1 MVTNYYNSSN
11 NFSSPIRSE
20 PEPHTECSC
29 NTPSIP
35 EHQENSNDTLII
47 LGLLFCLYMTGCR
60 DKLLLL
66 ALIIL
71 WISYTSLAKAR

>member
-20 PEPHTECSC
+20 PKPHEECMPKSAPCLECSDD
-29 NTPSIP
+29 SL
-35 EHQENSNDTLII
+35 DDKLLI
-47 LGLLFCLYMTGCR
+47 LGLFFCLYMTGCR

-66 ALIIL
+66 ALAFL
-71 WISYTSLAKAR
+71 WFY

>member
-11 NFSSPIRSE
+11 NFSSPIRTE
-20 PEPHTECSC
+20 PKPHTECVC
-29 NTPSIP
+29 EPTPA
-35 EHQENSNDTLII
+35 HFQNCENDSGDKLLI

-66 ALIIL
+66 ALLFL
-71 WISYTSLAKAR
+71 WIY

>member
-11 NFSSPIRSE
+11 NFSSPVRTE
-20 PEPHTECSC
+20 PKPHTECECAS
-29 NTPSIP
+29 TPAHLPDFEDS
-35 EHQENSNDTLII
+35 SGDKLLI

-66 ALIIL
+66 ALVFL
-71 WISYTSLAKAR
+71 WIY

>member
-11 NFSSPIRSE
+11 NFSSPIRTE
-20 PEPHTECSC
+20 PKPHAECSC
-29 NTPSIP
+29 DATPERFSDCIDD
-35 EHQENSNDTLII
+35 SGDKLLI

-66 ALIIL
+66 ALLFL
-71 WISYTSLAKAR
+71 WIY

>member
-11 NFSSPIRSE
+11 NFSSPIRTE
-20 PEPHTECSC
+20 PKPHTECTC
-29 NTPSIP
+29 EPTPTMNCDD
-35 EHQENSNDTLII
+35 NSGDKLLI

-66 ALIIL
+66 ALIFL
-71 WISYTSLAKAR
+71 WIY

>member
-20 PEPHTECSC
+20 PKPHTECACES
-29 NTPSIP
+29 TPTHFSSR
-35 EHQENSNDTLII
+35 EDDSGDKLLI

-66 ALIIL
+66 ALVFL
-71 WISYTSLAKAR
+71 WIY